1 MTVCIA
7 KNTVSILQRYVIG
20 KVKYRL
26 NDTSIEF
33 IIENSHMPLWRYR
46 INKNVLLAD
55 FNKGKSSIALAF
67 EIYNCY
73 KSYITKLFFK

>member
-1 MTVCIA
+1 MTTCIA
-7 KNTVSILQRYVIG
+7 KNTVFILQRYVIG

-33 IIENSHMPLWRYR
+33 IIINSHMPLWRYR
-46 INKNVLLAD
+46 IDKNVLMTD

-73 KSYITKLFFK
+73 KSYITKIFFK

>member
-1 MTVCIA
+1 MTTCIA

-33 IIENSHMPLWRYR
+33 IIENTNIPLWRYR
-46 INKNVLLAD
+46 ISKNILLTD
-55 FNKGKSSIALAF
+55 FNNGKSSTALAF

-73 KSYITKLFFK
+73 KSYITKIFFK

>member
-1 MTVCIA
+1 MTTCIA

-26 NDTSIEF
+26 NNTSIEF
-33 IIENSHMPLWRYR
+33 IIENAHMPLWRYK
-46 INKNVLLAD
+46 INKKVLLTD
-55 FNKGKSSIALAF
+55 FNNGKSSTALAF

-73 KSYITKLFFK
+73 KSYITKIFFK

>member
-1 MTVCIA
+1 MTTCIA

-20 KVKYRL
+20 KVKYRI

-33 IIENSHMPLWRYR
+33 IIENTHMPLWRYR
-46 INKNVLLAD
+46 INKKVLLTD
-55 FNKGKSSIALAF
+55 FNKGKSSTALAF

>member
-26 NDTSIEF
+26 NDTAIEF
-33 IIENSHMPLWRYR
+33 LIENAHMPLWRYR
-46 INKNVLLAD
+46 ISKTVLLTD
-55 FNKGKSSIALAF
+55 FNNGKSSTALAF

-73 KSYITKLFFK
+73 KSYITKIFFK

>member
-1 MTVCIA
+1 MTTCIA

-26 NDTSIEF
+26 NYTSIEF
-33 IIENSHMPLWRYR
+33 IIENAHIPLWRYR
-46 INKNVLLAD
+46 ISKNVLFIE
-55 FNKGKSSIALAF
+55 FNKGKSSAALAF

>member
-1 MTVCIA
+1 MTTCIA

-33 IIENSHMPLWRYR
+33 IIENAHMPLWRYK
-46 INKNVLLAD
+46 IDKNVLLTD
-55 FNKGKSSIALAF
+55 FNNGKSSTALAF

-73 KSYITKLFFK
+73 KSYITKIFFK

>member
-1 MTVCIA
+1 MTTCIA
-7 KNTVSILQRYVIG
+7 KNTVSVLQRYIIG

-26 NDTSIEF
+26 NDTNIEF
-33 IIENSHMPLWRYR
+33 TIENGHMPLWRYR
-46 INKNVLLAD
+46 INKNVLLSD
-55 FNKGKSSIALAF
+55 FNNGKSSTALAF

>member
-1 MTVCIA
+1 MTTCIA
-7 KNTVSILQRYVIG
+7 KNTVSILQCYVIG

-33 IIENSHMPLWRYR
+33 IIENAHMPLWRYR
-46 INKNVLLAD
+46 ISKNVLLTD
-55 FNKGKSSIALAF
+55 FNKGKSSTALAF

-73 KSYITKLFFK
+73 KSYITKIFFK

>member
-1 MTVCIA
+1 MTTCIA

-33 IIENSHMPLWRYR
+33 IIENAHIPLWKYR
-46 INKNVLLAD
+46 ICKNVLFIE
-55 FNKGKSSIALAF
+55 FNQGKSSTVLAF

-73 KSYITKLFFK
+73 KSYLTKLFFK

>member
-1 MTVCIA
+1 MTTCIA
-7 KNTVSILQRYVIG
+7 KNTVSVLQRYIIG

-26 NDTSIEF
+26 NDTSIDF
-33 IIENSHMPLWRYR
+33 IIENRHMPLWRYR
-46 INKNVLLAD
+46 INKNVLLSD
-55 FNKGKSSIALAF
+55 FNDGKSSTALAF

>member
-1 MTVCIA
+1 MTTCIA

-26 NDTSIEF
+26 NDTTIEI
-33 IIENSHMPLWRYR
+33 IIENAHMPLWRYK
-46 INKNVLLAD
+46 INKKVLLTD
-55 FNKGKSSIALAF
+55 FNNGKSSTALAF

-73 KSYITKLFFK
+73 KSYITKIFFK

>member
-1 MTVCIA
+1 MTTCIA
-7 KNTVSILQRYVIG
+7 KNTVSILQRYVTG

-33 IIENSHMPLWRYR
+33 IIETAHMPLWRYR
-46 INKNVLLAD
+46 ISKNVLLTD
-55 FNKGKSSIALAF
+55 FNNGKSSTALAF

-73 KSYITKLFFK
+73 KSYITKIFFK

>member
-1 MTVCIA
+1 MTTCIA

-26 NDTSIEF
+26 NGTSIEF
-33 IIENSHMPLWRYR
+33 IIENAHMPLWRYK
-46 INKNVLLAD
+46 INKNVLLTD
-55 FNKGKSSIALAF
+55 FNNGKSSTALAF

-73 KSYITKLFFK
+73 KSYITKIFFK

>member
-1 MTVCIA
+1 MTTWIA
-7 KNTVSILQRYVIG
+7 KNTLSILQRYVIG

-33 IIENSHMPLWRYR
+33 IIENAHMPLWRYR
-46 INKNVLLAD
+46 INKNVLLTD
-55 FNKGKSSIALAF
+55 FNKGKSSTALAF
-67 EIYNCY
+67 DIYNCY

>member
-1 MTVCIA
+1 MTTCIA

-26 NDTSIEF
+26 TDTNIEF
-33 IIENSHMPLWRYR
+33 IIENAHMPLWRYR
-46 INKNVLLAD
+46 IPKNVLLTD
-55 FNKGKSSIALAF
+55 FNNGKSSTALAF

-73 KSYITKLFFK
+73 KSYITKIFFK

>member
-1 MTVCIA
+1 MITILA

-26 NDTSIEF
+26 NDTSIEL

-46 INKNVLLAD
+46 ISKNVLLTD
-55 FNKGKSSIALAF
+55 FNNGKSSTALAF

-73 KSYITKLFFK
+73 KSYITKIFFK

>member
-1 MTVCIA
+1 MTTCIA
-7 KNTVSILQRYVIG
+7 KNTVSILQRYVTG

-33 IIENSHMPLWRYR
+33 IIETAYMPLWRYR
-46 INKNVLLAD
+46 ISKNVLLTD
-55 FNKGKSSIALAF
+55 FNNGKSSTALAF

-73 KSYITKLFFK
+73 KSYITKIFFK

>member
-1 MTVCIA
+1 MITCIA

-20 KVKYRL
+20 KLKYRL
-26 NDTSIEF
+26 DDTGVEF
-33 IIENSHMPLWRYR
+33 IIENAYIPLWRYR
-46 INKNVLLAD
+46 ISKNVLLTD
-55 FNKGKSSIALAF
+55 FNKGMSSNVLAF

>member
-26 NDTSIEF
+26 NDTAIEF
-33 IIENSHMPLWRYR
+33 LIENAHMPLWRYR
-46 INKNVLLAD
+46 ISKAVLLTD
-55 FNKGKSSIALAF
+55 FNNGKSSTALAF

-73 KSYITKLFFK
+73 KSYITKIFFK

>member
-1 MTVCIA
+1 MTTCIA

-26 NDTSIEF
+26 TDTTIEF
-33 IIENSHMPLWRYR
+33 IIENAHMPLWRYR
-46 INKNVLLAD
+46 ISKNVLLAD
-55 FNKGKSSIALAF
+55 FNKGKSSTALAF

-73 KSYITKLFFK
+73 KSYITKIFFK

>member
-1 MTVCIA
+1 MTTCIA

-33 IIENSHMPLWRYR
+33 IIEKAHIPLWKYR
-46 INKNVLLAD
+46 ISKKVLITE
-55 FNKGKSSIALAF
+55 FNKGKSSTALAF

>member
-1 MTVCIA
+1 MTTCIA
-7 KNTVSILQRYVIG
+7 KNTASILQCYVIG

-33 IIENSHMPLWRYR
+33 IIENAHMPLWRYR
-46 INKNVLLAD
+46 ISKNVLLTE
-55 FNKGKSSIALAF
+55 FNKGKSSTALAF

-73 KSYITKLFFK
+73 KSYITRLFFK